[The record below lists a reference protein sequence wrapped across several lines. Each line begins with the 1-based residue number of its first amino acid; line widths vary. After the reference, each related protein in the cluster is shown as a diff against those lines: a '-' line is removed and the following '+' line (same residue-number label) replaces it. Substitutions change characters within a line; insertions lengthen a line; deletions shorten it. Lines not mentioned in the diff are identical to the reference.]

1 MSGNSTG
8 GYDAGDSVSDETV
21 AAKPTVDTAATAGS
35 SADEAEIVVRNDV
48 GTHRFIIEVDGVEAG
63 FTQYEQFTKMR
74 DFSHTEIDEAFA
86 GRGLAG
92 KLVREA
98 LTQTKQEGLAVE
110 ATCPVV
116 QRFLK
121 THPDF

>member
-1 MSGNSTG
+1 MSDNANKDNANNDAATSTSP
-8 GYDAGDSVSDETV
+8 ADET
-21 AAKPTVDTAATAGS
+21 K
-35 SADEAEIVVRNDV
+35 IVVRNDV
-48 GTHRFIIEVDGVEAG
+48 GTHRFIIEVDGVQAG

-86 GRGLAG
+86 GQGLAG

-98 LTQTKQEGLAVE
+98 LTQTKREGLAIE

-116 QRFLK
+116 KRFLK